1 MKICTYPQEVYCL
14 VPPLVSNTFLLQLIC
29 NMAMTSFT
37 SRIDTCTSTYR
48 TEISLRRCSAALLA
62 RLQLACCSLNPNT
75 TLLVVVT
82 TQRFTC
88 QTLSRIVVIL
98 SIHFFVVETSS
109 QTAAMMSIG
118 DLSFGPIITISLYSL
133 MWGKNLIS
141 RNFSCDKKILLCCRV
156 VQFHEQQKF
165 REIAKLTMS

>member
-88 QTLSRIVVIL
+88 QTLSRIAVLNVVVIH
-98 SIHFFVVETSS
+98 SEHCPS
-109 QTAAMMSIG
+109 
-118 DLSFGPIITISLYSL
+118 ISLLYKHHHRRQRCL
-133 MWGKNLIS
+133 WEI
-141 RNFSCDKKILLCCRV
+141 CHWAYLLSTMYYTK
-156 VQFHEQQKF
+156 QFYL
-165 REIAKLTMS
+165 RL